1 MPDAELD
8 EARALAEELSIG
20 PTTDFGKAMAQ
31 LERAVEAHGRG
42 ERLYYGQ
49 CLGDYPEAVQAEWTG
64 DS

>member
-31 LERAVEAHGRG
+31 LERAVEALLG
-42 ERLYYGQ
+42 EIDR
-49 CLGDYPEAVQAEWTG
+49 
-64 DS
+64 